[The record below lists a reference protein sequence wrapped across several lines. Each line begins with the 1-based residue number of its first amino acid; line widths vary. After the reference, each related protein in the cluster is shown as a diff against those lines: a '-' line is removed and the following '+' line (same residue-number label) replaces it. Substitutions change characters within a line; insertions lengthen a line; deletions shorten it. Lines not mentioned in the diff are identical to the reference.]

1 MTNICVMVGRL
12 TKDPIVKTTGNQKS
26 VANFSLAVD
35 RDRKVEGQ
43 PTADFFNVVV
53 WGASATACGN
63 YLHKGSLV
71 CVSGTLQTRSYDKDG
86 HKNYVTE
93 IIAEKVDFLEPKAKN
108 QPQQGQPQYQ
118 QQAPAPQYQQPMQPQ
133 YQAPQYQQPTGY
145 QQPQYQQP
153 YPNQYMDFGSG
164 QQI

>member
-35 RDRKVEGQ
+35 RDRKAEGQ

-71 CVSGTLQTRSYDKDG
+71 CVRGTLQTRSYDKDG